1 MPISTHSNTF
11 LSMGWLAGW
20 LVYNTNSISVL
31 LCFPRFTSYL
41 CVWKVKSYVD
51 NNFTS
56 HSTTQSTINTLEGMT
71 KKKSRLLLS
80 RRNISEIT
88 KGIFMLL
95 CQLIVAVCLAVCG
108 NVQKP
113 FKYELIRYRYCCC
126 HPLSM
131 EFLSHKM
138 WSATNFVDLSH
149 NIFRMPKKF
158 SLSLSH
164 NDDDNN
170 MIQFNKWIKFCVCAY
185 KSDILV
191 MNNEYT

>member
-1 MPISTHSNTF
+1 
-11 LSMGWLAGW
+11 
-20 LVYNTNSISVL
+20 
-31 LCFPRFTSYL
+31 
-41 CVWKVKSYVD
+41 
-51 NNFTS
+51 
-56 HSTTQSTINTLEGMT
+56 
-71 KKKSRLLLS
+71 
-80 RRNISEIT
+80 
-88 KGIFMLL
+88 
-95 CQLIVAVCLAVCG
+95 
-108 NVQKP
+108 
-113 FKYELIRYRYCCC
+113 
-126 HPLSM
+126 M

-158 SLSLSH
+158 SLSLSLSH

>member
-11 LSMGWLAGW
+11 LSMGWLVGW

-71 KKKSRLLLS
+71 KKKTRLLLS

-108 NVQKP
+108 NVQKA

-158 SLSLSH
+158 SL
-164 NDDDNN
+164 
-170 MIQFNKWIKFCVCAY
+170 A
-185 KSDILV
+185 
-191 MNNEYT
+191 